1 LDKTDPAP
9 ANPRRHEMIRIPVP
23 ALDEIPTAS
32 KELLEW
38 ILQTQPTGKV
48 LNMQAQLAVAPAA
61 LAGYV
66 ALRRATEEHGTLD
79 PETRTAVLAMSGAA
93 LGVPYVEGLTTR
105 IASSG
110 GWRPD
115 EIVRLTEGLGSGDE
129 KLDSLLA
136 VVGDAGKNLGLVDD
150 AAWDRAAHNG
160 WTPEQLAESFAFF
173 SIAVYM
179 AYFTNFAAT
188 ELDVPSVV
196 PTEG

>member
-1 LDKTDPAP
+1 MT
-9 ANPRRHEMIRIPVP
+9 RIPVP
-23 ALDEIPTAS
+23 DLDQVPAAS

-61 LAGYV
+61 LTGYV

-79 PETRTAVLAMSGAA
+79 PKTRTAVLAMSGAA

-110 GWRPD
+110 GWQPD

-129 KLDSLLA
+129 KLDSLLD
-136 VVGDAGKNLGLVDD
+136 VVSDAGKNLGLVDD
-150 AAWDRAAHNG
+150 ATWKQAVHNG

-173 SIAVYM
+173 SIVVYM

-188 ELDVPSVV
+188 ELDVPSVLPAEV
-196 PTEG
+196 